1 MCVSMMI
8 QYAFKKS
15 QYAHK
20 YLGYVLGEAM
30 HKTKPKKTTYIARAV
45 YIPRQDLKVNCVS
58 VGLSIYI
65 YIYIHTF
72 IYIYFT

>member
-1 MCVSMMI
+1 MMI

-58 VGLSIYI
+58 VGLSEQHDKHGIVSMCVQMP
-65 YIYIHTF
+65 
-72 IYIYFT
+72 

>member
-1 MCVSMMI
+1 MMI

-45 YIPRQDLKVNCVS
+45 YIPRQDLKVNCVY
-58 VGLSIYI
+58 VGLSEQHDKHGIVSMCVQMP
-65 YIYIHTF
+65 
-72 IYIYFT
+72 